1 MQFHPQFLFTTQ
13 FINMSTHKVSMKG
26 EHPPRFE
33 DQIIN
38 KHQFCNYCGYS
49 TDRAY
54 NLNQHLKTHNAIA
67 IKTFS
72 CNYCKFSTEY
82 KPNLNRHLKRKHVLN
97 QPSFKCNYCA
107 FSSEYKYNLN
117 QHLEKVHQ
125 LLHHIILTPT
135 PPKLMHFDDRATWKT
150 LSEVLQERDKVY
162 IGPHRELLS
171 GGNLPQ
177 TANIIHWNNTKLLHM
192 LYRRKIT
199 VEKYVELYEEY
210 AREKLWNHLEQL
222 DAMTLV
228 YGDKDGGRNQAIILR
243 RLFVEKFFNKI
254 E

>member
-1 MQFHPQFLFTTQ
+1 
-13 FINMSTHKVSMKG
+13 MSTHKVSMKG

-38 KHQFCNYCGYS
+38 KHQF
-49 TDRAY
+49 T
-54 NLNQHLKTHNAIA
+54 
-67 IKTFS
+67 
-72 CNYCKFSTEY
+72 
-82 KPNLNRHLKRKHVLN
+82 
-97 QPSFKCNYCA
+97 CNYCA

-117 QHLEKVHQ
+117 QHLEKVH
-125 LLHHIILTPT
+125 HIILTPT
-135 PPKLMHFDDRATWKT
+135 PPKLMHFDDQATWKT
-150 LSEVLQERDKVY
+150 LPEVLQERDKVY

-177 TANIIHWNNTKLLHM
+177 TANNVHWNNTKLLHM